1 MSLLQRK
8 IKTSLG
14 KRLAQPDDQVQ
25 QGLDEECFQD
35 IASLSRTTIQ
45 GKEDMQKF
53 TKTCR

>member
-35 IASLSRTTIQ
+35 ITSLSRTTIQ